1 MWNKFL
7 EIHANKRPE
16 QVIGQSVF
24 SIFPELPKRWF
35 ERKINSVVQLH
46 TPSFCSWEQ
55 RHHLFELPHTR
66 PITTGS
72 EFMAQNCTFF
82 PISDEDNVIDHISI
96 LIEDMTD
103 VWIVDITFKEFEV
116 KNQATVDKVKKVAW
130 NHGWPT

>member
-1 MWNKFL
+1 MLLLDLNLNVVMWNKFL

-82 PISDEDNVIDHISI
+82 PIADEDNVIEHVSI

-103 VWIVDITFKEFEV
+103 VCYY
-116 KNQATVDKVKKVAW
+116 QSMLKKPW
-130 NHGWPT
+130 MI